1 LRHPRPSGARPEIDR
16 DPSFHEFASQWFE
29 STKSEWREKTRLD
42 YKWQLSSHLLPFFKN
57 HRLSQITVS
66 EVDRYREAK
75 VGEARAVEAAAARG
89 KPIVDEYMD
98 RRGYKRRRLRRP
110 LSAVSINKTITR
122 LGQILEVA
130 VERELIPRNA
140 AKVGGK
146 RRRLKAAKPA
156 RVYLDRAEQIA
167 ALLDAAN
174 ELDREAR
181 SNGRIARRALL
192 ATLTF
197 AGLRISELLDLEWRD
212 VDLAAGRLRVRHSKT
227 DAGSRYVDLLP
238 VLRDELSAHKAASAN
253 AAPSAY
259 VFPSAAGTR
268 QDGGR
273 VRGRVL
279 AKAVKRANGQLAADG
294 LTPLPEGLTLHALRR
309 TCASV
314 LVALGKDPRYVMA
327 QLGHTDPTVTLGI
340 YAQAM
345 TSSDND
351 RERLRLL
358 VEGGDLAVHDSVSE
372 SARSGIVATH

>member
-1 LRHPRPSGARPEIDR
+1 
-16 DPSFHEFASQWFE
+16 
-29 STKSEWREKTRLD
+29 
-42 YKWQLSSHLLPFFKN
+42 
-57 HRLSQITVS
+57 
-66 EVDRYREAK
+66 
-75 VGEARAVEAAAARG
+75 
-89 KPIVDEYMD
+89 
-98 RRGYKRRRLRRP
+98 
-110 LSAVSINKTITR
+110 VSINKTITR

-167 ALLDAAN
+167 ALLDAAS

-253 AAPSAY
+253 AAPSTY

-279 AKAVKRANGQLAADG
+279 AKAVKRANAQLAAEG
-294 LTPLPEGLTLHALRR
+294 QTPLPEGLTLHALRR
-309 TCASV
+309 TCASM

-345 TSSDND
+345 TASDRD
-351 RERLRLL
+351 RERLKEL
-358 VEGGDLAVHDSVSE
+358 VGFGEFPHLPDE
-372 SARSGIVATH
+372 SAQAEHESLPASANPSQS